1 MLRFPASSYPGVA
14 TPLWHGWSLL
24 CLGLMLVLPFLA
36 RAQAPPTPSFLAEI
50 IAAGFGL
57 LACVS
62 LAALGTRM
70 AFPRSALV
78 FPAFALLIVV
88 QMSLGWLA
96 FPQQGLLAVLY
107 LAWAAVLCV
116 LAATLRREIGL
127 ERVVAALA
135 WFLALGTVLNCAVG
149 LAQQFESYGPFGR
162 YVLAASKDRVWGNL
176 AQPNHLADY
185 LSLGLASVGF
195 LFATRR
201 LHALLAAL
209 IATVA
214 VYVLIQT
221 GTRAVLLYLGAMLA
235 GAAWI
240 AWHRPDPAHRR
251 LVAFVVLCLGAY
263 VLLPPLLRE
272 LAPGS
277 LGVSGAWGRWR
288 ADALTHDLR
297 GRLWSAAWHMFMQ
310 APWLGHGLREYA
322 HQYFQINPH
331 LPPRA
336 VGGFHDHAHNLPLH
350 VMAEFGMVGLTVL
363 LLATLAWM
371 RGLMRLP
378 AGAAAWWVAALAA
391 VLALHSLLE
400 YPLWYAFFLGPA
412 ALILGLGDGRT
423 VEFKA
428 DHGGAGRWRWYV
440 LAGLA
445 LGAIAL
451 GQLVRDYLMLESF
464 AAFRHRYLH
473 ATEAENRRAGE
484 LLMDVHRT
492 SLLAPL
498 VELGLS
504 RSIRI
509 EPERL
514 DEKLLVNGRAM
525 RVFPVDDVVYRQ
537 AMLLAL
543 HGDLP
548 AATAQ
553 WGAALAAFPATAL
566 EAREVLR
573 GRVDEGVAALAPL
586 LEFADAAAAPVPV
599 PVTDPST
606 AKE

>member
-1 MLRFPASSYPGVA
+1 MV
-14 TPLWHGWSLL
+14 
-24 CLGLMLVLPFLA
+24 VLPFLV
-36 RAQAPPTPSFLAEI
+36 RAQAPPTPSFLAEV
-50 IAAGFGL
+50 IAAGLGL
-57 LACVS
+57 LGCVS
-62 LAALGTRM
+62 LAALGTRI
-70 AFPRSALV
+70 AFPRSALML
-78 FPAFALLIVV
+78 PAFAVLIVV
-88 QMSLGWLA
+88 QMLLGWLA
-96 FPQQGLLAVLY
+96 FPQQGLLAMLY
-107 LAWAAVLCV
+107 LAWAAVLSV
-116 LAATLRREIGL
+116 LAATLRREMGL

-149 LAQQFESYGPFGR
+149 LAQHFESYGPFGR
-162 YVLAASKDRVWGNL
+162 YMLAASKDRVWGNL

-185 LSLGLASVGF
+185 LSLGLASIGF

-201 LHALLAAL
+201 LHALPAAL
-209 IATVA
+209 IAVVT

-221 GTRAVLLYLGAMLA
+221 GTRAVLLYVGAMLV
-235 GAAWI
+235 GAAWV
-240 AWHRPDPAHRR
+240 AWRRPDPAHRR
-251 LVAFVVLCLGAY
+251 LLAFVALCLVAY
-263 VLLPPLLRE
+263 LLLPLLLRE
-272 LAPGS
+272 FAPAL
-277 LGVSGAWGRWR
+277 LGRASAWSRWR

-297 GRLWSAAWHMFMQ
+297 GRLWSAAWHMFLQ

-350 VMAEFGMVGLTVL
+350 VMAEFGIVGLTVL
-363 LLATLAWM
+363 VLAALAWM
-371 RGLMRLP
+371 RGLLRLP

-412 ALILGLGDGRT
+412 ALILGLGDGGT
-423 VEFKA
+423 VEFQA
-428 DHGGAGRWRWYV
+428 DHGGAGRWRWYM
-440 LAGLA
+440 LGGLA

-451 GQLVRDYLMLESF
+451 GQLVRDYMVLESF

-473 ATEAENRRAGE
+473 ATDAANRRADE
-484 LLMDVHRT
+484 LLMVIHRS

-498 VELGLS
+498 VELGLA

-509 EPERL
+509 EPGRL

-525 RVFPVDDVVYRQ
+525 RVFPVDDVVFRQ

-543 HGDLP
+543 HGDQA

-553 WGAALAAFPATAL
+553 WGAALAAFPATAP

-573 GRVDEGVAALAPL
+573 SRVGEGVAALGPL
-586 LEFADAAAAPVPV
+586 LEFADAAATT
-599 PVTDPST
+599 VTDPST

>member
-1 MLRFPASSYPGVA
+1 MLRFPASSHPDGA
-14 TPLWHGWSLL
+14 TSIWHGWSLL
-24 CLGLMLVLPFLA
+24 CLGLMVVLPFMA
-36 RAQAPPTPSFLAEI
+36 RAQAPPTPSFLAEV
-50 IAAGFGL
+50 IAAALGL

-62 LAALGTRM
+62 LSALGTRM

-78 FPAFALLIVV
+78 FPAFAAIIVV
-88 QMSLGWLA
+88 QLSFGWLA
-96 FPQQGLLAVLY
+96 FPQQGLLAMLY
-107 LAWAAVLCV
+107 LAWAGVLSV
-116 LAATLRREIGL
+116 LAATLRREMGL

-135 WFLALGTVLNCAVG
+135 WFLTLGAVLNCAVG
-149 LAQQFESYGPFGR
+149 LAQQFDSYGPFGR
-162 YVLAASKDRVWGNL
+162 YVLEASKERVWGNL

-201 LHALLAAL
+201 LHTLLAAL

-221 GTRAVLLYLGAMLA
+221 GTRAVLLYLGAMFA

-240 AWHRPDPAHRR
+240 AWRRPDPVHRR
-251 LVAFVVLCLGAY
+251 LATFVVLCLGAY

-272 LAPGS
+272 LAPAS
-277 LGVSGAWGRWR
+277 LGSSGAWGRWR

-297 GRLWSAAWHMFMQ
+297 GRLWSAAWHMFLQ

-350 VMAEFGMVGLTVL
+350 VMAEFGVAGLAVL
-363 LLATLAWM
+363 VLATLAWI
-371 RGLMRLP
+371 RGLLRLP
-378 AGAAAWWVAALAA
+378 AGAAAWWVGALAA
-391 VLALHSLLE
+391 VLGLHSMLE

-412 ALILGLGDGRT
+412 ALILGLGDGDT
-423 VEFKA
+423 VEFKT
-428 DHGGAGRWRWYV
+428 DHGGAGRWRWYA
-440 LAGLA
+440 LAGFT
-445 LGAIAL
+445 LGAVAL
-451 GQLVRDYLMLESF
+451 GQLVRDYLVLESF

-473 ATEAENRRAGE
+473 ATAAANRKAGE

-509 EPERL
+509 EPGHL

-543 HGDLP
+543 RGDEQ
-548 AATAQ
+548 AARAQ
-553 WGAALAAFPATAL
+553 WSAALAAFPATAL

-573 GRVDEGVAALAPL
+573 KRVGEGAAALTPL
-586 LEFADAAAAPVPV
+586 LEFADAAATPI
-599 PVTDPST
+599 TDPST
-606 AKE
+606 AKD